1 MNIFR
6 LRDLLSVLAWRLLGW
21 PFFGHFGRGVRIVW
35 PLRIVGAR
43 HVHLGEGVALQVG
56 AYVAV
61 LPALAGAP
69 GLVVGC
75 GTMIG
80 NHAHIVV
87 TRRVEI
93 GENVLIADR
102 VYLSDNLHDY
112 RDVTRPVMDQPL
124 RQTADLVIGDGSWI
138 GENACLI
145 GCSIGRHCTVGAN
158 SVVTRDVPDYC
169 VVAGAPA
176 VIVRRFCEATGTW
189 RRTDAE
195 GTFVA

>member
-6 LRDLLSVLAWRLLGW
+6 VRDLLSTLAWRLLGS
-21 PFFGHFGRGVRIVW
+21 PFFGHFGQRVRIVW
-35 PLRIVGAR
+35 PLRIVGLR
-43 HVHLGEGVALQVG
+43 GVHLADDVTLQVG
-56 AYVAV
+56 AYIAV
-61 LPALAGAP
+61 LPATPDVP
-69 GLVVGC
+69 GLVVGR
-75 GTMIG
+75 GTQVG
-80 NHAHIVV
+80 NHAHIIA

-93 GENVLIADR
+93 GEKVLIADR

-145 GCSIGRHCTVGAN
+145 GCTIGRHCTVGAN
-158 SVVTRDVPDYC
+158 SVVTRDVPDRC

-176 VIVRRFCEATGTW
+176 VIVRRYCEASGRW
-189 RRTDAE
+189 RRTDAGGE
-195 GTFVA
+195 FVE